1 LSVLGLIFLVH
12 SIPFAGLLSVYKD
25 DLNYHTLNAEH
36 LQNKSKGDVI
46 EQTIT
51 HCALP
56 LSPLSLSR
64 SLEARALSTF
74 PTTPPPH
81 QLPLFALSLPLHAAA
96 AAAAT
101 LLLGAPA
108 AAAVA
113 TPLPP
118 TGPAPAPPTVEPG
131 FVVVAVVVVAPFVAD
146 AVGVVAA
153 AADVVVAAA
162 GPPGMCG
169 LLFISQLA
177 RCLCRSSSIL
187 VRCIPS
193 PDSFKVSFIIA
204 INQTEKKNECAT
216 ATSGR
221 VAAVETNVFQLGT
234 SRDADF
240 QRPTEQTCPTAA
252 APSSIVAAAAVTRE
266 PQRERKRE
274 REKSVR
280 EKQRRAQNARTVGS
294 VYISGVAASATRIRT
309 VASI

>member
-1 LSVLGLIFLVH
+1 MPLLFQSHKVVFIKLPKGINAKTFSFSKWCKLSLQFNHFLSVLGLIFLVH

-108 AAAVA
+108 AAAVG

-204 INQTEKKNECAT
+204 INQTEKKMNAPLQR
-216 ATSGR
+216 A
-221 VAAVETNVFQLGT
+221 
-234 SRDADF
+234 DAS
-240 QRPTEQTCPTAA
+240 P
-252 APSSIVAAAAVTRE
+252 PS
-266 PQRERKRE
+266 KRMYSN
-274 REKSVR
+274 SVR
-280 EKQRRAQNARTVGS
+280 LAMPIFSDQLSRLVRLQRRPPRS
-294 VYISGVAASATRIRT
+294 LLLLL
-309 VASI
+309 

>member
-1 LSVLGLIFLVH
+1 MQSIYKIKAKATSLS
-12 SIPFAGLLSVYKD
+12 K
-25 DLNYHTLNAEH
+25 
-36 LQNKSKGDVI
+36 Q
-46 EQTIT
+46 
-51 HCALP
+51 LP
-56 LSPLSLSR
+56 IALSR
-64 SLEARALSTF
+64 SLLSLSHARLKRVPCQPS
-74 PTTPPPH
+74 PPP
-81 QLPLFALSLPLHAAA
+81 LLRILFALSLPLHAAA

-204 INQTEKKNECAT
+204 INQTEKK
-216 ATSGR
+216 
-221 VAAVETNVFQLGT
+221 
-234 SRDADF
+234 
-240 QRPTEQTCPTAA
+240 
-252 APSSIVAAAAVTRE
+252 
-266 PQRERKRE
+266 K
-274 REKSVR
+274 
-280 EKQRRAQNARTVGS
+280 
-294 VYISGVAASATRIRT
+294 
-309 VASI
+309 